1 MGIMLGGRTLN
12 GQVRP
17 LDPTGHT
24 LGGLILNRCVQLGSR
39 FNLADPY
46 SGRTVH
52 TFTIFLV
59 GLVGYLADQGQ
70 LRGKLGDL

>member
-1 MGIMLGGRTLN
+1 MGVMLAGRTLN

-17 LDPTGHT
+17 LDPTGRT
-24 LGGLILNRCVQLGSR
+24 LGALILYRCVQLGSR
-39 FNLADPY
+39 FNPGDLY

>member
-1 MGIMLGGRTLN
+1 MGCMLGGRTSK

-24 LGGLILNRCVQLGSR
+24 LGALILARCVQPGSR
-39 FNLADPY
+39 FNPADPY

-52 TFTIFLV
+52 TFPVFLV